1 MDLCRNTNWISFIPL
16 LLFILNTIFYDI
28 CSNLSGVPYGPD
40 HECNINV
47 LKKSNIQTGL
57 NYLPRQ
63 RTGWWPV
70 WRPPPPC
77 GEGRSGGT
85 GWSQKSLCWSR
96 QWRLRQKT
104 HRLSRRD
111 YISQFL
117 LSRSLSKTI
126 VLLEIRKWNIA
137 STQRATE
144 STSETGLPVGFGMPW
159 TLRYPLV
166 RYCPF
171 TSMLFWQEC
180 LSTLEKRLVK
190 TEYWTLQNRSIVDC
204 TQRYSSLET
213 YAGWEYTHPAHVA
226 TSGGAVGIRL
236 LPWIPENSFFQRQ
249 KQHIHSYHHISGK
262 NVTFSSTVNK
272 SSNSLSTYKLK
283 KACTCEIC

>member
-1 MDLCRNTNWISFIPL
+1 MTSAH
-16 LLFILNTIFYDI
+16 IFR
-28 CSNLSGVPYGPD
+28 
-40 HECNINV
+40 ECHMVHNGTQMY
-47 LKKSNIQTGL
+47 KKIVYIQTGL

-77 GEGRSGGT
+77 GDGRSGGT
-85 GWSQKSLCWSR
+85 GSSQKSPCWSR

-117 LSRSLSKTI
+117 LSRFLSKTI

-180 LSTLEKRLVK
+180 LSTLEKNNS
-190 TEYWTLQNRSIVDC
+190 ENRI
-204 TQRYSSLET
+204 L
-213 YAGWEYTHPAHVA
+213 
-226 TSGGAVGIRL
+226 
-236 LPWIPENSFFQRQ
+236 NSP
-249 KQHIHSYHHISGK
+249 K
-262 NVTFSSTVNK
+262 
-272 SSNSLSTYKLK
+272 
-283 KACTCEIC
+283 